1 MAPEEIKEI
10 KDYAEEIAYDAK
22 HVIYR
27 ESVYGKI
34 VTAFWT
40 SDQDLAA
47 LLADPNASDDVVDRR
62 LWLRDD
68 VEIVATATRHYRYEG
83 EDFSGWVVE
92 IRRSR
97 SEPISNK
104 REAMKALRAAVAD
117 YFNR

>member
-1 MAPEEIKEI
+1 MSEKA
-10 KDYAEEIAYDAK
+10 AERLPYDAK

-27 ESVYGKI
+27 ESVHGLI

-40 SDQDLAA
+40 SDPDVAA
-47 LLADPNASDDVVDRR
+47 LLADQDTPTDVVDQK

-83 EDFSGWVVE
+83 ADFSGWIVK
-92 IRRSR
+92 SKGCP
-97 SEPISNK
+97 SDPIPNK
-104 REAMKALRAAVAD
+104 RVALKALRAAVAE